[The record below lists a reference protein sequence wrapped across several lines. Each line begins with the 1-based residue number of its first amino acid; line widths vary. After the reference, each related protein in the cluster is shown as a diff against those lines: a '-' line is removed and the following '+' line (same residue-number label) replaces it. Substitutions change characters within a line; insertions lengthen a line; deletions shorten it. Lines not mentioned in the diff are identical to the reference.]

1 MGNIIIKLAWAITS
15 RILTETFLSK
25 AIVYSLYSL
34 SKNTANTLDD
44 KMVDALAE
52 ALAVKDYKKVA

>member
-1 MGNIIIKLAWAITS
+1 MGDILIKIMWAITS
-15 RILTETFLSK
+15 RVLTETFLSK

-52 ALAVKDYKKVA
+52 ALAVKDYKRVA

>member
-1 MGNIIIKLAWAITS
+1 MGDILIKLAWAITS

-25 AIVYSLYSL
+25 AIIYSLYSL

>member
-1 MGNIIIKLAWAITS
+1 MGNVLIKILWAITS
-15 RILTETFLSK
+15 RILTETFVSK
-25 AIVYSLYSL
+25 AIVYSLYSI

>member
-1 MGNIIIKLAWAITS
+1 MGNILIKLAWAITS

>member
-1 MGNIIIKLAWAITS
+1 MGNILIKLAWAIIS
-15 RILTETFLSK
+15 RTLTETFLSK

-52 ALAVKDYKKVA
+52 ALAVADYKKVA

>member
-1 MGNIIIKLAWAITS
+1 MGNILIKLAWAITS

-52 ALAVKDYKKVA
+52 ALAVKDYKRVA

>member
-1 MGNIIIKLAWAITS
+1 MGDILIKLAWAITS

-25 AIVYSLYSL
+25 AIIYSLHSL

>member
-1 MGNIIIKLAWAITS
+1 MGNILIKLAWAIIS
-15 RILTETFLSK
+15 RTLTEAFLSK

-34 SKNTANTLDD
+34 SRNTANTLDD

-52 ALAVKDYKKVA
+52 ALAVRDYKTVA